1 MLVLLSAKSL
11 PVVNARPQ
19 LRKVL
24 KYSQCRWKD
33 RKERT
38 STRKDLST
46 RPWQFTKL
54 RGKWFWEGVVPL
66 KRAGFQGMICHYQLS
81 IVIANTYLPSS
92 PDTLG
97 RLLNA
102 EDVSTI
108 SAGNSRRSAV
118 SSHNNFGAY
127 PGDQSVSNTTF

>member
-46 RPWQFTKL
+46 RP
-54 RGKWFWEGVVPL
+54 
-66 KRAGFQGMICHYQLS
+66 
-81 IVIANTYLPSS
+81 
-92 PDTLG
+92 
-97 RLLNA
+97 
-102 EDVSTI
+102 
-108 SAGNSRRSAV
+108 
-118 SSHNNFGAY
+118 
-127 PGDQSVSNTTF
+127 